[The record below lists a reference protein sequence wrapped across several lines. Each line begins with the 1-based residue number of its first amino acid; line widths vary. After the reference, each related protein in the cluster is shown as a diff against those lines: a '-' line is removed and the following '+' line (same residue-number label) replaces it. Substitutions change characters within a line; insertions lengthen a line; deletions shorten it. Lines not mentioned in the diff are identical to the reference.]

1 MKAIFLAVALLVA
14 SAANAKW
21 VESQTITMESP
32 RIHQGVT
39 KKGNVKYYIVV
50 SDGVNS
56 KEVSVS
62 KSNAESGVITLV
74 KWVDDETGKIRYT
87 TRSGKKRAVTPD
99 MDLERITTK

>member
-1 MKAIFLAVALLVA
+1 MKSIFLAVALLVA

-21 VESQTITMESP
+21 VESQTMTIDSP
-32 RIHQGVT
+32 RVHQGVT

>member
-1 MKAIFLAVALLVA
+1 MKAIFLAVALLMA
-14 SAANAKW
+14 STASAKW

-32 RIHQGVT
+32 RVHQGVT

>member
-1 MKAIFLAVALLVA
+1 MKAIFLAVALLMA

-74 KWVDDETGKIRYT
+74 KWVDGETGKIRYT

>member
-21 VESQTITMESP
+21 VESQTMTIDSP
-32 RIHQGVT
+32 RVHQGVT

-87 TRSGKKRAVTPD
+87 TRSGKKRAATPD
-99 MDLERITTK
+99 IDLNKVTTE

>member
-21 VESQTITMESP
+21 VESQTMTIDSP

>member
-1 MKAIFLAVALLVA
+1 MKAIFLAVALLMA

-21 VESQTITMESP
+21 VESQTMTIDSP
-32 RIHQGVT
+32 RVHQGVT

>member
-1 MKAIFLAVALLVA
+1 MKAILLAVALLVA
-14 SAANAKW
+14 STANAKW
-21 VESQTITMESP
+21 VESQTMTIDSP
-32 RIHQGVT
+32 RVHQGVT

>member
-1 MKAIFLAVALLVA
+1 MKAIFLAVALLMA
-14 SAANAKW
+14 STASAKW
-21 VESQTITMESP
+21 VESQTMTIDSP
-32 RIHQGVT
+32 RVHQGVT

>member
-1 MKAIFLAVALLVA
+1 MKAIFLAVALLMA
-14 SAANAKW
+14 STASAKW

-32 RIHQGVT
+32 RVHQGVT

-62 KSNAESGVITLV
+62 KSNAEAGSITLV

>member
-1 MKAIFLAVALLVA
+1 MKSIFLAVALLVA

-21 VESQTITMESP
+21 VESQTMTIDSP
-32 RIHQGVT
+32 RVHQGVT

-87 TRSGKKRAVTPD
+87 TRSGKKRTATPD
-99 MDLERITTK
+99 IDLNKVTTE